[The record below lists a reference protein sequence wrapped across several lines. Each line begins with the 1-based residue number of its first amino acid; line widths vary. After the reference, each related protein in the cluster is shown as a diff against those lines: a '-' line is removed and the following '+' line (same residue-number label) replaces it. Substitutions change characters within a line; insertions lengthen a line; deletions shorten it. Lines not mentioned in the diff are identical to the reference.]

1 MLGIEVPPPAPA
13 SRWDGDFQ
21 KLSRFTFAGR
31 PGPVAPGFHSGPNY
45 GILKMP
51 FDRSAKPGRDP
62 FLPSLARRQ
71 LSQENP

>member
-1 MLGIEVPPPAPA
+1 MVA
-13 SRWDGDFQ
+13 
-21 KLSRFTFAGR
+21 AGEFR
-31 PGPVAPGFHSGPNY
+31 GTANLTDLRESSTPGARARLRPGFHSGPNY

>member
-1 MLGIEVPPPAPA
+1 L
-13 SRWDGDFQ
+13 R
-21 KLSRFTFAGR
+21 
-31 PGPVAPGFHSGPNY
+31 PGFHSGPNY